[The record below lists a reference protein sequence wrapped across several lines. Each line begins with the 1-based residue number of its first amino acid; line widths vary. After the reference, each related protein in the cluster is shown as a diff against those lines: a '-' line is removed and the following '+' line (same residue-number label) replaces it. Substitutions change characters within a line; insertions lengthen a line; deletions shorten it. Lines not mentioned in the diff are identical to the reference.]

1 MCDIADEAFEREEWE
16 RELALRNRKKP
27 EPPSAVFRNECGE
40 KSQSGTSYCSP
51 ECREDAER
59 RARAEQQRRVA

>member
-16 RELALRNRKKP
+16 RELALKNRKKP
-27 EPPSAVFRNECGE
+27 EPPSAICRNECGE
-40 KSQSGTSYCSP
+40 ASQPGTSYCSP

-59 RARAEQQRRVA
+59 RERAEKQRRVA